1 MRSRIADRWF
11 IWGNLS
17 VTGEIGGGYRGM
29 KEDNV
34 AEPLPHLIHKDTGS
48 SHLLMLAGRAGLSL
62 HSDSQ
67 MLATTVLI

>member
-1 MRSRIADRWF
+1 MRSSITDRWF

-17 VTGEIGGGYRGM
+17 VTGEIGGRYRGL

-34 AEPLPHLIHKDTGS
+34 AEPLPHLIYKDIGS
-48 SHLLMLAGRAGLSL
+48 SHLLMMAGRAGLCL

-67 MLATTVLI
+67 MLAATVLI

>member
-1 MRSRIADRWF
+1 MVHMGQPVCDWRDR
-11 IWGNLS
+11 G
-17 VTGEIGGGYRGM
+17 GGGYRGM

>member
-1 MRSRIADRWF
+1 
-11 IWGNLS
+11 
-17 VTGEIGGGYRGM
+17 M

-34 AEPLPHLIHKDTGS
+34 TEPYPHLIHKDIGF